1 MAGIHVIMLAAFV
14 AILYGA
20 SRASYSQALPASSA
34 PLTLNNGTA
43 LFAPTTILISLDG
56 FRADFLHRGLTPN
69 LNSLVRNGVSPQYML
84 PSFPSVTFPNH
95 FTLVTGLY
103 PESHGVVGN
112 TFWDPEL
119 HAEFYYTDPERS
131 MQPKW
136 WKAEPLWETLEYA
149 GVKTAIHMWPG
160 SEAHIGRV
168 EPAYVDVYNGK
179 ELLSR
184 KVDRVLSLLDLP
196 GSDSP
201 SAAVNTPRPQ
211 LIALYVPDVDADGHK
226 FGPNSTEIRTTIRRA
241 DDMIG
246 DLISGLHERNLS
258 DIVNV
263 IVVSD
268 HGMATTSVDRL
279 IDIESL
285 IDMNKV
291 EHTDGWP
298 SYGLR
303 PKNTADLDDMYTGLK
318 VHAQRLGSFEVYLK
332 DKDMPERYH
341 FANNDRIAPLWVIP
355 MTGWA
360 IVRKHELDEAMKEG
374 VYHPRGIH
382 GYDHEHP
389 LMRAIFI
396 ARGPAF
402 PHTPGSQLEVFQNI
416 EVYNIVCDSVGVEPK
431 ANNGTLRLPLQPV
444 GLHGTLPP
452 GEIAEDP
459 APTLTSAGTT
469 VTAGVLNL
477 NPATPAQST
486 VASALDPLSR
496 LSQTDEP
503 ASLPTP
509 LTPVMH
515 DEPNKDD
522 GVMWWTWA
530 KGKLE
535 GAKDWAADLVHGVD
549 DKEAS
554 NKGSD
559 TP

>member
-20 SRASYSQALPASSA
+20 FKASHSQTFSAPMA

-69 LNSLVRNGVSPQYML
+69 LNSLVQNGISPQYML

-119 HAEFYYTDPERS
+119 HAEFFYTDPERS

-136 WKAEPLWETLEYA
+136 WNAEPLWETLEYA

-168 EPAYVDVYNGK
+168 EPAYVDLYNGK

-184 KVDRVLSLLDLP
+184 KVDRVLNLLDLP
-196 GSDSP
+196 GPDSL
-201 SAAVNTPRPQ
+201 SADVNAPRPQ

-226 FGPNSTEIRTTIRRA
+226 FGPNSTEIRTTIKHA

-246 DLISGLHERNLS
+246 DVISGLHERNLS
-258 DIVNV
+258 NIVNI

-303 PKNTADLDDMYTGLK
+303 PKDEADLDELYTHLK
-318 VHAQRLGSFEVYLK
+318 AHAQRLGSFEVYLK

-355 MTGWA
+355 ATGWA
-360 IVRKHELDEAMKEG
+360 IVRKHELHDAMKEG

-402 PHTPGSQLEVFQNI
+402 PHTAGSKLEVFQNI

-431 ANNGTLRLPLQPV
+431 ANNGTLRLPLKPT
-444 GLHGTLPP
+444 GLHDTVPP
-452 GEIAEDP
+452 GEVVEEDP
-459 APTLTSAGTT
+459 APSPMSAGTT
-469 VTAGVLNL
+469 VKGGVTFSDA
-477 NPATPAQST
+477 ATSGK
-486 VASALDPLSR
+486 SALSSESETSWSPSHTNEVT
-496 LSQTDEP
+496 SP
-503 ASLPTP
+503 PTP
-509 LTPVMH
+509 SRPVVH
-515 DEPNKDD
+515 DGE
-522 GVMWWTWA
+522 MWWAWA
-530 KGKLE
+530 KGKFE
-535 GAKDWAADLVHGVD
+535 GMKDWAADLVHGVD
-549 DKEAS
+549 NKEATD
-554 NKGSD
+554 KGS
-559 TP
+559 